1 MEKGKVMSALF
12 NIRPGETGEERFSN
26 FREALPLKIARAR
39 RGFGGF
45 ITLDMGDPRAVDAVT
60 GEDQWE
66 WHLWVY
72 SCDWDLYLD
81 GARLLW
87 RRESDTA
94 RANHI
99 LEKLEGEILMS
110 VEHDEAD
117 DCFLLSFTGGF
128 TLNIDPDFYGF
139 DGEADL
145 FMLFK
150 HGERD
155 VLSYSPKRRFYKAA

>member
-1 MEKGKVMSALF
+1 MSALV
-12 NIRPGETGEERFSN
+12 NIRPGETGDERFAS
-26 FREALPLKIARAR
+26 FREALPLKVARAR

-45 ITLDMGDPRAVDAVT
+45 ITLDLGQSCADDAVT
-60 GEDQWE
+60 GEPHWE

-81 GARLLW
+81 DARLLW
-87 RRESDTA
+87 RRESDNA
-94 RANHI
+94 RATHI
-99 LEKLEGEILMS
+99 LSKLEGETLMA
-110 VEHDEAD
+110 VEYAEAD
-117 DCFLLSFTGGF
+117 DCFLLTFTGGF
-128 TLNIDPDFYGF
+128 QLHIDPDFYGF
-139 DGEADL
+139 DGDADL

>member
-1 MEKGKVMSALF
+1 MSAIYTL
-12 NIRPGETGEERFSN
+12 RPGETGEERYNS
-26 FREALPLKIARAR
+26 FRESLPLKVARAR

-45 ITLDMGDPRAVDAVT
+45 ITLDLGQPRADDAVT
-60 GEDQWE
+60 GEPQWE

-81 GARLLW
+81 QSRLLW
-87 RRESDTA
+87 RRESDNA

-99 LEKLEGEILMS
+99 LNKLEGETLTSIAY
-110 VEHDEAD
+110 DEAD
-117 DCFLLSFTGGF
+117 DCFELAFTGGF
-128 TLNIDPDFYGF
+128 ALNIDPDFYGF
-139 DGEADL
+139 DAEADL

>member
-1 MEKGKVMSALF
+1 MTAIV
-12 NIRPGETGEERFSN
+12 NIRPDETGTERFSG
-26 FREALPLKIARAR
+26 FRESLPLKIARAR

-45 ITLDMGDPRAVDAVT
+45 ITLDLGDPREKDAVT
-60 GEDQWE
+60 GEDQWQ
-66 WHLWVY
+66 WHLWIY

-87 RRESDTA
+87 RRESDNA

-99 LEKLEGEILMS
+99 LSKLEGESLTSI
-110 VEHDEAD
+110 EHDEAD
-117 DCFLLSFTGGF
+117 DCFLFTFTGGF
-128 TLNIDPDFYGF
+128 RLHVDPDFYGY
-139 DGEADL
+139 DVEDDL

-150 HGERD
+150 HGERE

>member
-1 MEKGKVMSALF
+1 MSAIYTL
-12 NIRPGETGEERFSN
+12 RPGETGEERYNS
-26 FREALPLKIARAR
+26 FRESLPLKVARAR

-45 ITLDMGDPRAVDAVT
+45 ITLDLGQPRADDAVT
-60 GEDQWE
+60 GEPQWE

-81 GARLLW
+81 QSRLLW
-87 RRESDTA
+87 RRESDNA

-99 LEKLEGEILMS
+99 LSKLEGETLTGIS
-110 VEHDEAD
+110 HDKAD
-117 DCFLLSFTGGF
+117 DCFELAFTGGF
-128 TLNIDPDFYGF
+128 ALNIDPDFYGF
-139 DGEADL
+139 DADADL